1 MNDLIGRLATGL
13 ALMLLALTLM
23 LAGLAFLLLSALLVA
38 AKFLGPVAATA
49 GTGFLAFALALVLL
63 LIARRTTRKR
73 RSAAEVPPRA
83 WPAGQGT
90 ASALG
95 DAVAAGS
102 ILAAEGRR
110 LLAGRAKGA
119 TAAALALGLALGV
132 SPRLRRSVW
141 RLLR

>member
-49 GTGFLAFALALVLL
+49 VTGLLAFALALVLL

-73 RSAAEVPPRA
+73 RSATEVPLRA
-83 WPAGQGT
+83 LPAGQGT
-90 ASALG
+90 ASAVG

-119 TAAALALGLALGV
+119 TVAALALGLALGV